1 MNEEERK
8 SDTAD
13 QADPQAQAAADANA
27 TEAATE
33 GQPAAAEGDEL
44 TSLRDEVAQLR
55 EASLRAAAEAEN
67 ARRRAAREV
76 EQARKFALEGF
87 AKDLLPVAD
96 SLDKS
101 VEAAAEVTEDHP
113 ALLEGV
119 ELSRR
124 LFLDTLARAGIEVVD
139 PAGEPFDPTYHEAMS
154 MVDSDEAEPNSVVHV
169 LQKGYTLNGRL
180 LRAAMVTVARPQGS

>member
-8 SDTAD
+8 RESTEQPEAEE
-13 QADPQAQAAADANA
+13 QA
-27 TEAATE
+27 TEAAADPESDAGAPDTE
-33 GQPAAAEGDEL
+33 LA
-44 TSLRDEVAQLR
+44 SLREEVAKLR

-67 ARRRAAREV
+67 ARRRAARDV
-76 EQARKFALEGF
+76 EQAHKFALEGF

-96 SLDKS
+96 SLEKS
-101 VEAAAEVTEDHP
+101 VEAAGEVADDHP

-124 LFLDTLARAGIEVVD
+124 LFLDTLSKAGIEIVD

-154 MVDSDEAEPNSVVHV
+154 MVDSDGAEPNSVVHV

-180 LRAAMVTVARPQGS
+180 LRAAMVTVARG

>member
-1 MNEEERK
+1 MSDNERK
-8 SDTAD
+8 PETAEQEADTGA
-13 QADPQAQAAADANA
+13 AGAEPASEAGAAAGEQLAGLQ
-27 TEAATE
+27 E
-33 GQPAAAEGDEL
+33 
-44 TSLRDEVAQLR
+44 EVAQLR

-67 ARRRAAREV
+67 ARRRAQREV

-87 AKDLLPVAD
+87 ARDLLPVAD

-101 VEAAAEVTEDHP
+101 VEAAADVAEDHP

-124 LFLDTLARAGIEVVD
+124 LFLDTLTRAGIEVVD
-139 PAGEPFDPTYHEAMS
+139 PAGEPFDPDFHEAMS
-154 MVDSDEAEPNSVVHV
+154 MVDSDDAEPNSVVHV

-180 LRAAMVTVARPQGS
+180 LRAAMVTVARGQGN